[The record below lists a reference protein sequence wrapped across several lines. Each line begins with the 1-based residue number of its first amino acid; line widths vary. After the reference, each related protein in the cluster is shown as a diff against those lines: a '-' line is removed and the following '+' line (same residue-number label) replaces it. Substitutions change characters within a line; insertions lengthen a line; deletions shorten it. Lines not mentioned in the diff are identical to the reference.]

1 MKENLVEVL
10 NNNKKWPII
19 LKNVSETE
27 IENSV
32 IINSNISNSEL
43 AVLLTENGTETPKWL
58 KDLLVKSKLEEN
70 VVLTIANIDKIDVSE
85 QEKFYGLLKYKSLNG
100 FDLPTNSQIVLTCS
114 NIENVSEKIKSLCII
129 F

>member
-10 NNNKKWPII
+10 NNNKKWPVI

-27 IENSV
+27 IENAV

-43 AVLLTENGTETPKWL
+43 AVLPTENGTETPKWL
-58 KDLLVKSKLEEN
+58 KDLLVKSKLEEK